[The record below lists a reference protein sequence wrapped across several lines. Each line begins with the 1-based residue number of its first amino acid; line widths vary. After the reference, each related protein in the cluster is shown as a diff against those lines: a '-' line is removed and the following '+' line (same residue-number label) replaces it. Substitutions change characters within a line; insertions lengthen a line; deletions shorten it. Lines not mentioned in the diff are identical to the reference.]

1 MSEEPEAG
9 SDAALMSVEE
19 AAEAAVE
26 QELVEPEPVVEAAPR
41 DSTPSPSMK
50 SGSVG
55 SKGSSSLRPDMK
67 ASSSDL
73 RQPSD
78 QDDTDSELSD
88 SENFLTKGC
97 FLLTPSNELNMDK
110 ASAIC
115 EKMNFRGP
123 YSLTKTATG
132 ILFKFAEMDDYHAT
146 FKKGFHKVTGARFYK
161 KVIFVL
167 HIRTMTYLAAE
178 CYVNT
183 YTTTLVT

>member
-1 MSEEPEAG
+1 MSATPEAG
-9 SDAALMSVEE
+9 SDAALMSVE
-19 AAEAAVE
+19 AEAEAEVAEVE
-26 QELVEPEPVVEAAPR
+26 EDETAGETVEECLPSVR

-67 ASSSDL
+67 TSSTDL
-73 RQPSD
+73 RGQPSD

-88 SENFLTKGC
+88 SENFLTKGA
-97 FLLTPSNELNMDK
+97 FLLTPSNELTMDK

-123 YSLTKTATG
+123 YTLTKTATG
-132 ILFKFAEMDDYHAT
+132 ILFKFAEMDDYQAT

-161 KVIFVL
+161 KVCDLFNYIYFQL
-167 HIRTMTYLAAE
+167 
-178 CYVNT
+178 
-183 YTTTLVT
+183 

>member
-1 MSEEPEAG
+1 MSERPETG
-9 SDAALMSVEE
+9 SDATLMSLEAEV
-19 AAEAAVE
+19 AAEVVAAEVAP
-26 QELVEPEPVVEAAPR
+26 PEAP
-41 DSTPSPSMK
+41 DSTSTPSPSMK

-55 SKGSSSLRPDMK
+55 SAGGKVMK
-67 ASSSDL
+67 ASSTDL
-73 RQPSD
+73 RGQPSD

-88 SENFLTKGC
+88 GENFLTKGA

-132 ILFKFAEMDDYHAT
+132 ILFKFAETEDYQAT

-161 KVIFVL
+161 KV
-167 HIRTMTYLAAE
+167 T
-178 CYVNT
+178 
-183 YTTTLVT
+183 

>member
-1 MSEEPEAG
+1 MASEGEAAVE
-9 SDAALMSVEE
+9 AALMSADAE
-19 AAEAAVE
+19 AAEV
-26 QELVEPEPVVEAAPR
+26 PR

-55 SKGSSSLRPDMK
+55 SKGSARGPDMK

-88 SENFLTKGC
+88 GENFLTKGA
-97 FLLTPSNELNMDK
+97 FLLTPSNELNMEK

-132 ILFKFAEMDDYHAT
+132 ILFKFAEMDDYQAT

-161 KVIFVL
+161 KVGGLLVLKIGFRVFVW
-167 HIRTMTYLAAE
+167 YL
-178 CYVNT
+178 YFYHGLRPVNGNI
-183 YTTTLVT
+183 YAIYAIEDE

>member
-1 MSEEPEAG
+1 MSERPETG
-9 SDAALMSVEE
+9 SDATLMSVEAE
-19 AAEAAVE
+19 VTAEVVAAEVAP
-26 QELVEPEPVVEAAPR
+26 PEAP
-41 DSTPSPSMK
+41 DTTSTPSPSMK

-55 SKGSSSLRPDMK
+55 SAGGSKTRQDMK
-67 ASSSDL
+67 ASSTDL
-73 RQPSD
+73 RGQPSD

-88 SENFLTKGC
+88 GDNFLTKGA

-132 ILFKFAEMDDYHAT
+132 ILFKFAETEDYQAT

-161 KVIFVL
+161 KVFTKNSTHLLIEVCL
-167 HIRTMTYLAAE
+167 EHIK
-178 CYVNT
+178 
-183 YTTTLVT
+183 